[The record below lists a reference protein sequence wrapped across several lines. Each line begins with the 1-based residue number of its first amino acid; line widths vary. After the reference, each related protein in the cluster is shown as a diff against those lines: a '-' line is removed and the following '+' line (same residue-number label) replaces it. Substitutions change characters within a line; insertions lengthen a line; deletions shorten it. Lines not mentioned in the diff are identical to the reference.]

1 MCVFLKLNIL
11 DYGVG
16 SMNRVKER
24 SYIMEVPTIEVA
36 TIIVGVVSAI
46 ATFLNFILGKWY
58 EKKIELRKIKEQQY
72 IDFL

>member
-1 MCVFLKLNIL
+1 
-11 DYGVG
+11 
-16 SMNRVKER
+16 
-24 SYIMEVPTIEVA
+24 MEVPTIEVA